1 MNDTLVKRLLGR
13 AEVRYWRI
21 SLGILTL
28 LSTFFTFRTFNST
41 SRAEFYAAMP
51 KSMSLNLSNFFF
63 GAFDSA
69 GTSTLDKIPG
79 SYWIPAIFVKL
90 FGFNNFSLIAP
101 NAIASIATVIIIAQT
116 VKKYYG
122 PMAGM
127 IAGAITVSTPI
138 FIAVARSNQAE
149 SFFTLI
155 LAIVANRMMLA
166 LEDKSRR
173 SLIIV
178 GAFIALAFQT
188 YMLEAWAVWPAV
200 IVAWLFVEKKFL
212 AKLVDLV
219 IAGTVSL
226 LLSITWI
233 AIVYLIPESH
243 RPYIGGTNHNN
254 PFEMVFGYN
263 GLGRF
268 TQKATAAI
276 TSQDAFRSY
285 TPAFGGSAGPFRL
298 FNFQVG
304 GQIGWFIPTAV
315 LAIAI
320 LIILKFNR
328 PIAAFFAGWFIVFTV
343 IFSYVGGIHQFYTS
357 VLTISIA
364 FLVALAIESSL
375 REGLP
380 ALVYIVI
387 GTTVAWS
394 FFLGFR
400 YGDFFR
406 WAPITQAILFALLL
420 GSIFVKKSRIK
431 NLYLPYVLISSLV
444 WTPAV
449 WAFDTVREANGGNPI
464 AGPSQTGMVTSA
476 NGTKALRKAYE
487 KFVAENGLISVQTGK
502 TLKYLEANK
511 GSAKFIVAVNTELSS
526 ASYVTHTNQA
536 ILPVGG
542 FDGKDPNPTLSQFID
557 LVKSGKLRFV
567 VSSLAQKPATL
578 ETVVGI
584 KKNSAEKDPVIS
596 NPTAKAIAANQ
607 SNLELNKIK
616 RWVGANCQNDTR
628 APVPDSL
635 YDCQLI
641 K

>member
-1 MNDTLVKRLLGR
+1 MNETLVARFLGR

-21 SLGILTL
+21 SLGILTFV
-28 LSTFFTFRTFNST
+28 SAFFTFRTFNST
-41 SRAEFYAAMP
+41 SRAEFYAAVP

-63 GAFDSA
+63 GAFDPA

-79 SYWIPAIFVKL
+79 SYWVPAIFIKI

-101 NAIASIATVIIIAQT
+101 NALASIATVIIIAQT

-127 IAGAITVSTPI
+127 IAGAVTVSTPI

-149 SFFTLI
+149 SFFTLV
-155 LAIVANRMMLA
+155 LAIVANRMLVA
-166 LEDKSRR
+166 LEDKSRK

-178 GAFIALAFQT
+178 GAFVALSFQT
-188 YMLEAWAVWPAV
+188 YMLEAWAVWPA
-200 IVAWLFVEKKFL
+200 IVLAWLFIEKRFITKV
-212 AKLVDLV
+212 VDLLL
-219 IAGTVSL
+219 AGGISL

-233 AIVYLIPESH
+233 AIVSLIPKSH

-268 TQKATAAI
+268 TQKATASI

-285 TPAFGGSAGPFRL
+285 RPAFGGNSGPFRL

-304 GQIGWFIPTAV
+304 GQIGWFVPTAI

-320 LIILKFNR
+320 LLILRFNR
-328 PIAAFFAGWFIVFTV
+328 PITVFFAGWFIVFSA

-357 VLTISIA
+357 VLAISIA
-364 FLVALAIESSL
+364 VLVALAIAISL

-380 ALVYIVI
+380 ALVYILI
-387 GTTVAWS
+387 GTTTAWS

-406 WAPITQAILFALLL
+406 WAPATQAVLLILLL
-420 GSIFVKKSRIK
+420 GSLLVKHSKIK
-431 NLYLPYVLISSLV
+431 AVLLPYLLIFALV

-449 WAFDTVREANGGNPI
+449 WAYDTVREANGGNPI

-476 NGTKALRKAYE
+476 NGSKALQKAYE
-487 KFVAENGLISVQTGK
+487 NFVAENGMVSAETGK

-511 GSAKFIVAVNTELSS
+511 GSAKYIVAVNTELS
-526 ASYVTHTNQA
+526 AAPYVTHTKQFV
-536 ILPVGG
+536 LPVGG
-542 FDGKDPNPTLSQFID
+542 FDGKDPNPTLVQFIH
-557 LVKSGKLRFV
+557 LIKSGQLRFV
-567 VSSLAQKPATL
+567 VSSLGQKPS
-578 ETVVGI
+578 TVEAEVGAS
-584 KKNSAEKDPVIS
+584 KNSSGKDRAIS
-596 NPTAKAIAANQ
+596 NPTANAIAANQ
-607 SNLELNKIK
+607 SNLEINKIK
-616 RWVGANCQNDTR
+616 RWVGANCQNDTNSPI
-628 APVPDSL
+628 ADSL
-635 YDCQLI
+635 YDC
-641 K
+641 KPN

>member
-1 MNDTLVKRLLGR
+1 
-13 AEVRYWRI
+13 
-21 SLGILTL
+21 
-28 LSTFFTFRTFNST
+28 
-41 SRAEFYAAMP
+41 
-51 KSMSLNLSNFFF
+51 
-63 GAFDSA
+63 
-69 GTSTLDKIPG
+69 
-79 SYWIPAIFVKL
+79 
-90 FGFNNFSLIAP
+90 
-101 NAIASIATVIIIAQT
+101 
-116 VKKYYG
+116 
-122 PMAGM
+122 
-127 IAGAITVSTPI
+127 
-138 FIAVARSNQAE
+138 
-149 SFFTLI
+149 
-155 LAIVANRMMLA
+155 MMVA

-178 GAFIALAFQT
+178 GVFIALAFHT

-200 IVAWLFVEKKFL
+200 IFAWLFVEKKFL
-212 AKLVDLV
+212 AKIIDLV

-226 LLSITWI
+226 LLSVTWI
-233 AIVYLIPESH
+233 AIVYLIPMSH

-276 TSQDAFRSY
+276 TSQDAYRSY

-320 LIILKFNR
+320 LFVLKFNR
-328 PIAAFFAGWFIVFTV
+328 PISLFFAGWFIVFTV

-364 FLVALAIESSL
+364 FLAALAIESSL

-387 GTTVAWS
+387 GTTIAWS

-406 WAPITQAILFALLL
+406 WAPITQAVLFALLL

-431 NLYLPYVLISSLV
+431 NLFLPYLLISSLV

-476 NGTKALRKAYE
+476 NGSKAMQRTYE
-487 KFVAENGLISVQTGK
+487 NFVAENGMVSAQTGK

-511 GSAKFIVAVNTELSS
+511 GSAKYIVAVNTELS
-526 ASYVTHTNQA
+526 AAPYVTHTKQFV
-536 ILPVGG
+536 LPVGG
-542 FDGKDPNPTLSQFID
+542 FDGKDPNPTLVQFIH
-557 LVKSGKLRFV
+557 LIKSGQLRFA
-567 VSSLAQKPATL
+567 VSSLGQRPSISEAF
-578 ETVVGI
+578 VGSG
-584 KKNSAEKDPVIS
+584 KNSSGKDLAIS
-596 NPTAKAIAANQ
+596 NPAANAIAANK

-616 RWVGANCQNDTR
+616 RWVGANCQNDTK